1 VTAGDSR
8 DKSDMERFLP
18 MSLEN
23 MMCGNL
29 NCPENDFLQQW
40 AFYPLKMVSSINLG
54 LAEVMLVA
62 DYVSLVRV

>member
-1 VTAGDSR
+1 
-8 DKSDMERFLP
+8 